1 MPEHAERRRVRHA
14 PDDVFDL
21 VADVRDYPRFIKW
34 IRAMR
39 VIEEN
44 AVDGVG
50 TLTAEAMV
58 GYKLLRERFTTRVTL
73 DRLNGAIDVAFVA
86 GPFSA
91 LENRW
96 RFRPLADGSTEVDF
110 HVCVELTNPLLRAI
124 LAANFDRAAERIMNA
139 FEARAAERFPLVGAE
154 TA

>member
-14 PDDVFDL
+14 PDDVFAL
-21 VADVRDYPRFIKW
+21 VADVRDYPKFIKW

-39 VIEEN
+39 VLDDN
-44 AVDGVG
+44 VADGAGV
-50 TLTAEAMV
+50 LTAEAIV

-73 DRLNGAIDVAFVA
+73 DRANGAIDVAFVA
-86 GPFSA
+86 GPLSA

-96 RFRPLADGSTEVDF
+96 RFRPLTDGSTEVDF
-110 HVCVELTNPLLRAI
+110 HVRYELANPLLRAI

-139 FEARAAERFPLVGAE
+139 FEARAAERFALVGAE
-154 TA
+154 AS